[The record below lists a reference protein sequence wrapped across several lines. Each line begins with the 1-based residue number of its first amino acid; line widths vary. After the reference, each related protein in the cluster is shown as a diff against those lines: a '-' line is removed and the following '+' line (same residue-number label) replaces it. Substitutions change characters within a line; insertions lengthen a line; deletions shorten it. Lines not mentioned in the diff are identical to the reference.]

1 VDLLPTP
8 EQDEIVATVRAQLES
23 DFDLHTLAGSD
34 GASRVIAPE
43 LWSRCAD
50 LGWFGLGLEE
60 DLGGVGYG
68 LAEETLLFGELGR
81 HATPGPFLAAVLGAR
96 VAALGGDAGTA
107 AAVLDGS
114 APVALAEEEAAG
126 AGDTHLRI
134 RDLDGARFVLVV
146 ATDRVALLPADT
158 LDPADAASIDLLVPL
173 STAPLPD
180 LGAAV
185 ATLTGDDAVRLRRRG
200 TVLVS
205 AELAGLATGCA
216 EQSVAYALDREQFG
230 VPIGSFQ
237 AVKHRCADMAVRA
250 EAATS
255 SVRLAALAL
264 ADDRD
269 DAPFL
274 VEAARVVATDSAVSN
289 AQTNVF
295 NHGGIG
301 FTWEHTAHRYVT
313 RAQVLSR
320 TLGDRHTHLGA
331 LLEEPAPG

>member
-1 VDLLPTP
+1 MDLLPTP

-205 AELAGLATGCA
+205 AELAGLAGAAFIAFISSLT
-216 EQSVAYALDREQFG
+216 SVSFTAVQYAIFSSLMTLFPKVIGGYSGTIVDGIGYPGFFTFTSLIG
-230 VPIGSFQ
+230 VPVLVLVWLVG
-237 AVKHRCADMAVRA
+237 R
-250 EAATS
+250 
-255 SVRLAALAL
+255 RLG
-264 ADDRD
+264 
-269 DAPFL
+269 PG
-274 VEAARVVATDSAVSN
+274 TVS
-289 AQTNVF
+289 
-295 NHGGIG
+295 
-301 FTWEHTAHRYVT
+301 R
-313 RAQVLSR
+313 
-320 TLGDRHTHLGA
+320 
-331 LLEEPAPG
+331 P

>member
-1 VDLLPTP
+1 MDLLPTP
-8 EQDEIVATVRAQLES
+8 EQDEIVTTVRAQLDS
-23 DFDLHTLAGSD
+23 DFDLHSLAAAD
-34 GASRVIAPE
+34 GATRVIGAD
-43 LWSRCAD
+43 LWERCAG

-81 HATPGPFLAAVLGAR
+81 HATPGPFLATVLGAR
-96 VAALGGDAGTA
+96 VAAQVGASEA
-107 AAVLDGS
+107 AAAILDGT

-126 AGDTHLRI
+126 AGDAHLRI
-134 RDLDGARFVLVV
+134 RDLDGARYVLVV
-146 ATDRVALLPADT
+146 ATERVSLLPAEA
-158 LDPADAASIDLLVPL
+158 LAATAVESLDLLVPL
-173 STAPLPD
+173 SIAPLPD
-180 LGAAV
+180 LSDPV
-185 ATLTGDDAVRLRRRG
+185 ASLTGDAAGLLRRRG
-200 TVLVS
+200 TVLVG
-205 AELAGLATGCA
+205 AELAGIATGCA
-216 EQSVAYALDREQFG
+216 EQSVAYAVDREQFG

-264 ADDRD
+264 ADGRS
-269 DAPFL
+269 DAAFL
-274 VEAARVVATDSAVSN
+274 VEAARVVATDAAIGN

-313 RAQVLSR
+313 RSQVLSR
-320 TLGDRHTHLGA
+320 TLGDRHDHLHA
-331 LLEEPAPG
+331 LLDEPAPG